1 MTHSK
6 AIDAALRVLN
16 LTGYSVFPANPATKA
31 PCLNDPFANAAR
43 TEDAI
48 RELFRRN
55 PEAVPAIPCG
65 PVNGIT
71 VIDLDRK
78 NGVDGLASLRELGVD
93 LPYTSVVS
101 TPTGGFHVYLATAQS
116 VYPCSAG
123 RLGPGID
130 IRGHGGYVIGP
141 GAETPKGTYVWR
153 SDLFGPDW
161 APAEMPS
168 GVARLILNGTKPRSM
183 RNGPISLV
191 RSRLNAPIM
200 EGRRNEE
207 FAARI
212 GYLLRHTNEE
222 EAWRIACHLNDTVT
236 QPPLQER
243 ELRRIFDSIRKREAK
258 K

>member
-1 MTHSK
+1 MTRSK
-6 AIDAALRVLN
+6 AIDAALRVFC
-16 LTGYSVFPANPATKA
+16 LTGCSVFPANPATKA

-48 RELFRRN
+48 SALFGRY
-55 PEAVPAIPCG
+55 PTAVPAIPCG
-65 PVNGIT
+65 PINGIT
-71 VIDLDRK
+71 VIDVDQK
-78 NGVDGLASLRELGVD
+78 NGIDGMANLRALGVD
-93 LPYTSVVS
+93 LPCTDVVS
-101 TPTGGFHVYLATAQS
+101 TPTGGCHIYFATAQS
-116 VYPCSAG
+116 AYPSSAG
-123 RLGPGID
+123 RVAPGID
-130 IRGHGGYVIGP
+130 IRGHGGYVIAP
-141 GAETPKGTYVWR
+141 GSETPKGTYIWR

-161 APAEMPS
+161 APAEMPRDM
-168 GVARLILNGTKPRSM
+168 ARLILNATKPRTT
-183 RNGPISLV
+183 RGGPVSLV

-212 GYLLRHTNEE
+212 GYLLRYTNEE
-222 EAWRIACHLNDTVT
+222 EAWRIACHLNDTVS